1 MKRTKYFCLA
11 LILLLMSGLVACG
24 DDKKDTATTVA
35 QDSGASADI
44 LKENNES
51 PKVEKEWVQRQAPQ
65 VRVLMSQEEKDQ
77 MQKEV
82 LNKGTALFSSET
94 NTGYYPEDISWLTSA
109 KKEDY
114 NA

>member
-24 DDKKDTATTVA
+24 DDKKDTATTVV
-35 QDSGASADI
+35 QDSEASADI

-51 PKVEKEWVQRQAPQ
+51 EEENEMQDESTGENGIANESPQVEKEWVQRQAPQ

-82 LNKGTALFSSET
+82 LNKGSC
-94 NTGYYPEDISWLTSA
+94 WC
-109 KKEDY
+109 
-114 NA
+114 